1 MPNSETLRFNRK
13 DRNDGRCPRCQLNN
27 IPLSQNCRLYH
38 LLLFLSIRSAME
50 AVFAGRGLT
59 PINTRRFSSLGT
71 GSHGTI
77 RPLQS
82 VGFPI
87 SRFGGLKYTDGIS
100 DIFVVVLRSNGSNF
114 VFCVKVELLGAHLSV
129 FLFTNKTNICSRTV
143 FLKLSAIANRVACS
157 YIVSLYSAKNPQGG
171 QSGNWMMFLT

>member
-1 MPNSETLRFNRK
+1 MELTSDTRDMPNSETLRCNRK
-13 DRNDGRCPRCQLNN
+13 DQNDGRCPRCQLNN
-27 IPLSQNCRLYH
+27 IPLSQNCRLIYH
-38 LLLFLSIRSAME
+38 LLLFAD
-50 AVFAGRGLT
+50 RGLT
-59 PINTRRFSSLGT
+59 PINTRRFSSIGT

-77 RPLQS
+77 QPLQS

-114 VFCVKVELLGAHLSV
+114 VFYVKVELLGAHLSV
-129 FLFTNKTNICSRTV
+129 FLFTKRTNICSRTV

-171 QSGNWMMFLT
+171 QSGNWVMFLT